1 MYETTSKAAVIAKK
15 TPPTIV
21 GGVFMIQLL
30 GGVDRDLLAV
40 LAQTLEADNAVRL
53 GEQGVVAAD
62 TDVDAGMDVG
72 AALANKNVARENE
85 LTVGALGTKALGLGV
100 AAVLGRAHTFFMS
113 EELKTNV
120 HHNS

>member
-1 MYETTSKAAVIAKK
+1 
-15 TPPTIV
+15 
-21 GGVFMIQLL
+21 
-30 GGVDRDLLAV
+30 
-40 LAQTLEADNAVRL
+40 
-53 GEQGVVAAD
+53 
-62 TDVDAGMDVG
+62 MDVG

-100 AAVLGRAHTFFMS
+100 AAVLGRAHTFFVG

>member
-1 MYETTSKAAVIAKK
+1 MATAPDKV
-15 TPPTIV
+15 
-21 GGVFMIQLL
+21 LL
-30 GGVDRDLLAV
+30 HRMHGNLLAI
-40 LAQTLEADNAVRL
+40 LALALELDMAVNQSK
-53 GEQGVVAAD
+53 QGVVAAD

-100 AAVLGRAHTFFMS
+100 TAVLGRAHTFFMS